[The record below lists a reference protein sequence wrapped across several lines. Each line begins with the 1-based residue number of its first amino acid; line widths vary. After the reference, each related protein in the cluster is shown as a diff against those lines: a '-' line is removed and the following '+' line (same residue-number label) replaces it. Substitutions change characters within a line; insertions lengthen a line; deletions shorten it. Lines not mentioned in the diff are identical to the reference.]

1 MMKCRECG
9 AEMYLDDLDRIS
21 RHSKDEY
28 WNCPNC
34 QTGCIK
40 VFRCGFT
47 MYEIWHTENNNKVKE
62 YIIDLFGGN

>member
-9 AEMYLDDLDRIS
+9 AEMYLDDLDRIN

-40 VFRCGFT
+40 SIDAD
-47 MYEIWHTENNNKVKE
+47 YLYVK
-62 YIIDLFGGN
+62 IGTQRTSMK